1 MKKLGMNPAA
11 ISLLCLLFVG
21 IASAKDKALK
31 ATLTFEQNTFV
42 NETLIKKGTYEVNF
56 DVNSDEISILDGKH
70 VLASAKATIE
80 TRGKKSEQTEM
91 ILHTTDKGMV
101 LEGVVFHGDA
111 RNIMISTPNNSAAG
125 TE

>member
-1 MKKLGMNPAA
+1 MNLAA

-21 IASAKDKALK
+21 ITSAKDKQLK
-31 ATLTFEQNTFV
+31 ASLTFEQDTLV
-42 NETLIKKGTYEVNF
+42 NDTLVKKGTYEAKF
-56 DVNSDEISILDGKH
+56 DVNSDELSILAGKH